1 MSAPA
6 SQKGKFSIDGRNRVR
21 RRPQRASYDRE
32 TVFGILDAGLLCHIA
47 YVIDGQ
53 PFCTPTSYWR
63 EGEHLYWHGSAVSR
77 MLVHQTVERLPVCLT
92 VTHLDALTLA
102 RSGFNHAVNYRSVMA
117 YGSAEIVDGARK
129 EELLAALI
137 DRIYPAR
144 SGQLRAATRK
154 EIAATMIV
162 GMEIEQASAK
172 VRDVMMGD
180 DEADYSHPVWTSV
193 IKVETV
199 LGQIVECPR
208 QMLGITKPVE
218 MANFRTGR
226 RLDDVLTEA
235 HRATFPE
242 DRYGFDRGNASAIVE
257 SKS

>member
-1 MSAPA
+1 MSAPYNEKD
-6 SQKGKFSIDGRNRVR
+6 QFSIDGRNRIR

-63 EGEHLYWHGSAVSR
+63 EGEHLYWHGSAASR
-77 MLVHQTVERLPVCLT
+77 MLLRQTGERLPVCLT

-117 YGSAEIVDGARK
+117 YGSAEVVADDRK
-129 EELLAALI
+129 EELLVALI
-137 DRIYPAR
+137 DRIYPGR
-144 SGQLRAATRK
+144 SAQLRAATRK
-154 EIAATMIV
+154 EIAATLIV

-180 DEADYSHPVWTSV
+180 DEADYDHPVWTSV

-199 LGQIVECPR
+199 LGEIIECPR
-208 QMLGITKPVE
+208 QMAGITKPVE
-218 MANFRTGR
+218 LANFRTGR
-226 RLDDVLTEA
+226 RLDDVLIEA
-235 HRATFPE
+235 YRTTFPE
-242 DRYGFDRGNASAIVE
+242 DRYGLDTGE
-257 SKS
+257 SRQMRDTKS